1 MAVSTDCHKA
11 QQDFPKVLI
20 LKPISFIAHV
30 GEQHYASNKFTFL
43 KAYDSSLPLHQFL
56 STHSP
61 SIKAILASVGTP
73 ITADILQ
80 LLPEVGVVV
89 TTSVGLNQ
97 VDLPECRRRGIK
109 VANAGSVFSDDVA
122 DFAVGLLIDVLRK
135 VSASDGYVRKG
146 LWATK
151 GDYPLG
157 SKLRGKRVGIVG
169 LGGIG
174 LEIANR
180 LEAFGCNVLYNS
192 RKKKAHLSYPFY
204 SDVRQLAAN
213 SDALIICCALTDQT
227 RHMIDKD
234 VFLALGKEGVIVNIG
249 RGAIVDEKEMVR
261 CLVHGEIAG
270 AGLDVFENEPDVP
283 KELFELDNVVLSPHR
298 AVFTPESFM
307 ALCELVRQTLPK
319 TPILDTMG
327 LTTSF
332 RLLLEHSSKQS
343 LSWNLSTQRQHYK
356 AVAITE
362 PYCHRKCWTQPN
374 RLAGVLKERDICSL
388 CWKPL
393 GGEKVGIV
401 GLGSIGQEA
410 AKGLE
415 HDGCNI
421 LYNSRTK
428 KSSVPYPCYSNACEV
443 VANCEVLIICCEL
456 NDQTRHM
463 ISKEVLLALGKRGLI
478 IDVGRGAVI
487 DEEEMVRCLIDARRD
502 RR

>member
-1 MAVSTDCHKA
+1 MCVLLKYITWQNRHGFAEECLVSIKRKGKKNPLLSRASVLKMAVSTDCHKA

-157 SKLRGKRVGIVG
+157 SKLGGKRIGIVG
-169 LGGIG
+169 LGNIG
-174 LEIANR
+174 FAVAKR
-180 LEAFGCNVLYNS
+180 LEAFGCGISYNS
-192 RKKKAHLSYPFY
+192 RKRKPHVSYPFY
-204 SDVRQLAAN
+204 ESVCELAAN
-213 SDALIICCALTDQT
+213 CDVLVICCELTDQT
-227 RHMIDKD
+227 RHMINKE
-234 VFLALGKEGVIVNIG
+234 VLSALGKEGVIVNIG
-249 RGAIVDEKEMVR
+249 RGAIINEKEMVQ
-261 CLVHGEIAG
+261 CLVQGEIAG

-283 KELFELDNVVLSPHR
+283 VELFAMDNVVLSPHV
-298 AVFTPESFM
+298 AVFTPESF
-307 ALCELVRQTLPK
+307 LDLRDLV
-319 TPILDTMG
+319 MG
-327 LTTSF
+327 N
-332 RLLLEHSSKQS
+332 LEAFFS
-343 LSWNLSTQRQHYK
+343 N
-356 AVAITE
+356 
-362 PYCHRKCWTQPN
+362 
-374 RLAGVLKERDICSL
+374 
-388 CWKPL
+388 KPL
-393 GGEKVGIV
+393 LSEYG
-401 GLGSIGQEA
+401 
-410 AKGLE
+410 
-415 HDGCNI
+415 D
-421 LYNSRTK
+421 
-428 KSSVPYPCYSNACEV
+428 
-443 VANCEVLIICCEL
+443 
-456 NDQTRHM
+456 
-463 ISKEVLLALGKRGLI
+463 
-478 IDVGRGAVI
+478 
-487 DEEEMVRCLIDARRD
+487 
-502 RR
+502 